1 MNKLSVAPL
10 FVGLLLAFT
19 ASGEERVDHYSGD
32 DSYTDFDLE
41 FDFPL
46 YGETMTTSRM
56 YTNGVVEF
64 GNDDEP
70 LGPGHYCCNG
80 EEYGTSGWHQN
91 QYDASYTIMP
101 LWTDLI
107 DNTSAGTQYTISN
120 TDSMV
125 YGWENLREY
134 STTNLNTFD
143 LTVYSSGNWAVNYDD
158 VNITRHGVSVGS
170 IGDYATG
177 EWDQYLYQQGS
188 YYSGTG
194 TDINDVNGYTGYTGV
209 VDTASESD
217 GVCVGDASDVDCQT
231 ESIAMAEETM
241 ISYAEDEEVIE
252 VAAVSSTVTEEW
264 FTETDEE
271 VEEEPEE
278 EAEETEEEAE
288 PEPEQETEVEA
299 EAEVETE
306 VAEVEVETEVETETV
321 EMEVVELVQPVVN
334 SFTPTFQIKEVVDM
348 GSYEVELIEQVAMVE
363 QTEDWYADG
372 GGYSDDGMEDSG
384 LLAGYNNSIQDNGE
398 WY

>member
-1 MNKLSVAPL
+1 
-10 FVGLLLAFT
+10 
-19 ASGEERVDHYSGD
+19 
-32 DSYTDFDLE
+32 
-41 FDFPL
+41 
-46 YGETMTTSRM
+46 
-56 YTNGVVEF
+56 
-64 GNDDEP
+64 
-70 LGPGHYCCNG
+70 
-80 EEYGTSGWHQN
+80 
-91 QYDASYTIMP
+91 
-101 LWTDLI
+101 
-107 DNTSAGTQYTISN
+107 
-120 TDSMV
+120 
-125 YGWENLREY
+125 
-134 STTNLNTFD
+134 
-143 LTVYSSGNWAVNYDD
+143 
-158 VNITRHGVSVGS
+158 
-170 IGDYATG
+170 
-177 EWDQYLYQQGS
+177 LYQQGS
-188 YYSGTG
+188 YYNGTV

-384 LLAGYNNSIQDNGE
+384 LLASYDNSIQDNGE